1 VLRLILL
8 SLLLFGCQSKKNNL
22 TPSDTYLKEIDWLD
36 VYAFEMEAALIHDD
50 PEAFHFFFYEY
61 LMEKSRLYKKNLD

>member
-1 VLRLILL
+1 MLRLILL

-22 TPSDTYLKEIDWLD
+22 TPSYTYLKEIDWLD
-36 VYAFEMEAALIHDD
+36 VYEFVLVAALIHDD